1 MTERCIVRVKFT
13 PAGSS
18 SAVGRAVDGF
28 LRYVQHRDLHPD
40 SKPAGLAPEVS
51 GLLKYV
57 AYRDRANTRAELFGP
72 AGPIGSRERKEFAEF
87 VARSI
92 DDSRP
97 QPYQTRAGQTLDR
110 RRAVSRLVIS
120 PERAEGL
127 DLGALTKTAVGRLE
141 SEAGADGLRW
151 IAAIHRNT
159 RHHHVHLVL
168 AGMVN
173 DGAGGYRRVDVTKPH
188 LAAMKQAVAL
198 EIERQ
203 RRERALSRP
212 VRKPMASGVSS
223 QDRSSSSA
231 MRLLVSQP
239 AVIRALPL
247 APLARFRVASS
258 GGRPGSWRRTS
269 APSSF
274 LALRAVARHYA
285 RQMQREVDDETLR
298 RNWQRAA

>member
-18 SAVGRAVDGF
+18 SAVRRAVGGF

-40 SKPAGLAPEVS
+40 SKPAGPTPEVS

-72 AGPIGSRERKEFAEF
+72 GGPIGSRERKEFAEF

-92 DDSRP
+92 AESRP
-97 QPYQTRAGQTLDR
+97 QPYQTRHGQTLDR
-110 RRAVSRLVIS
+110 RRAVSRFVIS
-120 PERAEGL
+120 PEHAQGL
-127 DLGALTKTAVGRLE
+127 DLSALTKVAVARLE
-141 SEAGADGLRW
+141 SETGADGLRW

-159 RHHHVHLVL
+159 RRHHVHLVL
-168 AGMVN
+168 AGMVS
-173 DGAGGYRRVDVTKPH
+173 DGAGGYRRVDVTKPR

-203 RRERALSRP
+203 RRERAPSQP
-212 VRKPMASGVSS
+212 VRKPSASEASGR
-223 QDRSSSSA
+223 DRSSTPA
-231 MRLLVSQP
+231 LKLLVSQP
-239 AVIRALPL
+239 ALIRALPL

-258 GGRPGSWRRTS
+258 GGGPRSWRRTS
-269 APSSF
+269 APSSL
-274 LALRAVARHYA
+274 LALRAVARQYA
-285 RQMQREVDDETLR
+285 RQMQRDVEDEALR
-298 RNWQRAA
+298 RNWERAA